1 MAPQPRVS
9 LLPHRNDW
17 TEIQKDAV
25 AVIEHALAMRALDR
39 PGDVQ
44 QMPWTIG
51 YVQRWLKRTKARR
64 QGRDYAREVL
74 ATLVAM
80 ELLRDTEEILTPRKQ
95 PSRQRSYWW
104 RVFEV
109 VPVVRALSPRWKGS
123 YSRTPEP
130 APRVTGSLRG
140 LLACQG
146 LARRRSKRSKPQKG
160 SVQWVFMHTGPP

>member
-1 MAPQPRVS
+1 MKRVS

-39 PGDVQ
+39 PGDLQ

-51 YVQRWLKRTKARR
+51 YVERWLKRTKARR
-64 QGRDYAREVL
+64 RGRDYARQVL
-74 ATLVAM
+74 ATLVEM
-80 ELLRDTEEILTPRKQ
+80 ELLCDTGEVMVPRKQ

-109 VPVVRALSPRWKGS
+109 IPVVRALSPRWKGT
-123 YSRTPEP
+123 YARTPEP
-130 APRVTGSLRG
+130 ASRVTGSLCR
-140 LLACQG
+140 LLGCQ
-146 LARRRSKRSKPQKG
+146 APRKQRTKSRKG
-160 SVQWVFMHTGPP
+160 SIQWVFMHTGPP

>member
-17 TEIQKDAV
+17 TEVQRDAV
-25 AVIEHALAMRALDR
+25 KVIEHALAMRALDR

-64 QGRDYAREVL
+64 RGRDYARQLL
-74 ATLVAM
+74 ATLVEM
-80 ELLRDTEEILTPRKQ
+80 ELLCDTGEVMVPRKQ

-104 RVFEV
+104 RVFKV
-109 VPVVRALSPRWKGS
+109 VPVVRALSPRWKGTYPHTS
-123 YSRTPEP
+123 EP
-130 APRVTGSLRG
+130 TPRVTGSLCR
-140 LLACQG
+140 LLGRQASRKQ
-146 LARRRSKRSKPQKG
+146 RTKPRKG
-160 SVQWVFMHTGPP
+160 SIQWVFMHTGPP